1 MRSNAGM
8 ANRQG
13 DVNLY
18 FVQVS
23 APSSH
28 FGLAWL
34 AWLGYCP
41 SSAIGICHASRT
53 NTCCCVYS
61 IETPDNGQ

>member
-13 DVNLY
+13 DVDLR

-28 FGLAWL
+28 FGLAWPVL
-34 AWLGYCP
+34 THTSPPVEG
-41 SSAIGICHASRT
+41 GT
-53 NTCCCVYS
+53 NTEFQNV
-61 IETPDNGQ
+61 GF